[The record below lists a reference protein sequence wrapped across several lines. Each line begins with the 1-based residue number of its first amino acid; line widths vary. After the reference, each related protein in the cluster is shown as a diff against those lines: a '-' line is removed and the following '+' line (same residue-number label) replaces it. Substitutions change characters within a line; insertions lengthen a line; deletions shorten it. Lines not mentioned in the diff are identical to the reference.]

1 MCLYF
6 QSIFMKKKFVAII
19 LISFTSAILHA
30 QINKIVFNKN
40 DEDDNKVFTKVE
52 IEAGANPRE
61 LAEHIKKKS
70 QLPDSILKTIPAGAY
85 KVSVEFIIDVHGNTG
100 QVKAK
105 NDPGF
110 GLAERAENILR
121 SYKGEWKPA
130 SQCGRLVKSYKT
142 QSVVFIISD

>member
-1 MCLYF
+1 
-6 QSIFMKKKFVAII
+6 MKKKFVAFI
-19 LISFTSAILHA
+19 LIYFASAVLHA
-30 QINKIVFNKN
+30 QSKES
-40 DEDDNKVFTKVE
+40 DEDDNMIFTKTE
-52 IEAGANPRE
+52 IEAGTNPRA
-61 LAEHIKKKS
+61 LAEHIRKNIL
-70 QLPDSILKTIPAGAY
+70 LPDSVLKTIPAGAY
-85 KVSVEFIIDVHGNTG
+85 KIYVEFIIDVHGNIS

-142 QSVVFIISD
+142 QPVVFIISE